1 MSARRKAHKL
11 AAPVFG
17 FDCRVRKALLPYR
30 DHPLAKALSGVSQA
44 GDQLQ
49 LRVLSGGVLL
59 LGLARRDFSLVRA
72 SLRIALAH
80 EVATFAKDQ
89 LKERVIRSRPRS
101 ASGKAVKPRKGH
113 DTAKEKSSFP
123 SGHAGGAFAA
133 AGGFSG
139 ELPKYTGLSHA
150 AAAAIGLARLPRN
163 AHYPSDIAAGAL
175 VGALSAGLVNALWA
189 VAGRSLRGA
198 R

>member
-1 MSARRKAHKL
+1 MSAKRKAEKL

-17 FDCRVRKALLPYR
+17 FDRRARKALLPYR
-30 DHPLAKALSGVSQA
+30 DHPLAKGLSWFSQA

-49 LRVLSGGVLL
+49 LRLLSGGVLL
-59 LGLARRDFSLVRA
+59 LGLARRDSSLVRA
-72 SLRIALAH
+72 SLRMALAH
-80 EVATFAKDQ
+80 EMGTFTKDQ

-101 ASGKAVKPRKGH
+101 ASGKPVKPRKGH
-113 DTAKEKSSFP
+113 DTAKEESSFP

-133 AGGFSG
+133 AGGFAAEFPAYAG
-139 ELPKYTGLSHA
+139 WSHG

-163 AHYPSDIAAGAL
+163 AHYPTDIVAGAL
-175 VGALSAGLVNALWA
+175 VGAVSAALVNALWA
-189 VAGRSLRGA
+189 VASRTLRPA